1 MINETEQKVLDFFKR
16 YRNIFLTLLIL
27 SLLILGWA
35 FYSKK
40 IKDDLYMTK
49 VNENIAL
56 TENFEYSEAGD
67 IVMRVLADEPKNIN
81 TEGTIIGYRTFAR
94 YVVLGDNKKAKL
106 RGWVIEGP
114 EGEGVLPSNANE
126 VTTYPHKYDIGQ
138 RVIFSGKLVPELS
151 WCGEYAQ
158 EFILEAGVQTAPI
171 TDQQCFGWVDAD
183 TVEVVTA
190 DTNK

>member
-94 YVVLGDNKKAKL
+94 YVVLGDNEKAKL
-106 RGWVIEGP
+106 
-114 EGEGVLPSNANE
+114 
-126 VTTYPHKYDIGQ
+126 
-138 RVIFSGKLVPELS
+138 
-151 WCGEYAQ
+151 
-158 EFILEAGVQTAPI
+158 
-171 TDQQCFGWVDAD
+171 
-183 TVEVVTA
+183 
-190 DTNK
+190 